1 VKSEAAASVVASLL
15 TPPVAD
21 RPNCPRVPA
30 PGQPRKLVLSGTLAH
45 ARGTPIV
52 HRSRIGQST
61 DFIALFER
69 LDPLCG
75 PRPGQTRRRNRQPVR
90 RLFKQADTPTNS
102 MRYPAGFA
110 KL

>member
-15 TPPVAD
+15 TPVAD
-21 RPNCPRVPA
+21 RPNCLRVPA
-30 PGQPRKLVLSGTLAH
+30 PGQPRKLVLIGTLDH

-102 MRYPAGFA
+102 MRYPAEFA